1 MNLEEFDTFL
11 KKTLPSETS
20 LQKHSSLIFNL
31 FDRNDSQTIEL
42 EEFIILLVIIDKNT
56 SDSEKIKLVFKFFD
70 QDENGFLSPEEIKR
84 GLKVLNELKGKN
96 ETMDELEETVKKIFS
111 QFDLNKD
118 NKIKFDELFMMF
130 RSSSHLLGFEI
141 LEENLEK
148 IKNNVQ

>member
-1 MNLEEFDTFL
+1 MNLEEFETFL
-11 KKTLPSETS
+11 KKTLPKETS
-20 LQKHSSLIFNL
+20 LQKHASHIFKL
-31 FDRNDSQTIEL
+31 FDRNDNQTIEL

-70 QDENGFLSPEEIKR
+70 EDGNGFLCPDEIKR
-84 GLKVLNELKGKN
+84 GLKVLNELKGKAS
-96 ETMDELEETVKKIFS
+96 EDQLEETVKKIFS
-111 QFDLNKD
+111 EFDLNKD

-130 RSSSHLLGFEI
+130 RKSSHLLGFEI